1 MTSGKEIL
9 QSVLVLRLEFLG
21 DLPVKHNSYIPQF
34 SKEGESAA
42 DLVIKK
48 LLSKV
53 VRTKCE
59 HEVD

>member
-1 MTSGKEIL
+1 ML